1 MRSCPH
7 LPFEG
12 RKQNKIKKN
21 FNFKFWWAKKNCLGR
36 TADHPPVFSQK
47 YFLAASKNGKKNR

>member
-1 MRSCPH
+1 MRSYPH

-21 FNFKFWWAKKNCLGR
+21 FNFKFLWKKNCLGR
-36 TADHPPVFSQK
+36 TGEHPPVFSQK